1 MSDPA
6 KAIVAADGLGDRVMA
21 RLEALAALTDEPGAL
36 TRLYLSPAHRR
47 AVDALTGW
55 FREIGITATVDAIG
69 NVVARYEGEK
79 PGAPALIIGSH
90 IDTVRNAGK
99 YDGNLGVIAGLVA
112 IEELARRGERLPF
125 AVEVVAFGDEEG
137 VRFPVT
143 LSGSRAL
150 VGTFDPAGL
159 DARDQD
165 EVSLR
170 EALVAFGCDPA
181 GIGAVARKAK
191 DVLGFL
197 EMHIEQGPVLEAE
210 HLPVG
215 IVTAINGATRLA
227 VTMRGVAGHA
237 GTVPMALRRDALAC
251 AAAALVAIEDLARGQ
266 ADLVA
271 TVGRIEAKPG
281 AVNVIPGEVRFT
293 IDVRSPDDAQR
304 KAAVVQI
311 RERLSAIA
319 SERGITLDI
328 ATTHDAGACACD
340 PAIIAQIE
348 DAVVRQGVRPLRLPS
363 GAGHD
368 TMAVAALCPVGML
381 FVRCAG
387 GISHNPLEQITSGDA
402 DMAMRVLLDAIRHFR
417 PVRAV

>member
-6 KAIVAADGLGDRVMA
+6 KTLLAAETLGARVMV

-47 AVDALTGW
+47 AADTLVDW
-55 FREIGITATVDAIG
+55 FGEFGVAATIDAIG
-69 NVVARYEGEK
+69 NVVARYEGEAL
-79 PGAPALIIGSH
+79 GAPALIIGSH

-99 YDGNLGVIAGLVA
+99 YDGNLGVVAGLVA
-112 IEELARRGERLPF
+112 IEELVRRGERLPF
-125 AVEVVAFGDEEG
+125 AIEVVAFGDEEG

-150 VGTFDPAGL
+150 VGAFDPLSLA
-159 DARDQD
+159 ARDQD

-170 EALVAFGCDPA
+170 EALVAFGCDPT
-181 GIGAVARKAK
+181 GIGAVARKPK
-191 DVLGFL
+191 NVLGFL
-197 EMHIEQGPVLEAE
+197 EVHIEQGPVLEAE
-210 HLPVG
+210 GLPVG

-227 VTMRGVAGHA
+227 VAMRGVAGHA

-251 AAAALVAIEDLARGQ
+251 AAAGLVAIEDLARGQ

-293 IDVRSPDDAQR
+293 IDVRSPDDEQR
-304 KAAVVQI
+304 KAAVAQI

-328 ATTHDAGACACD
+328 VTTHEAGACACN
-340 PAIIAQIE
+340 PAIIDQVEA
-348 DAVVRQGVRPLRLPS
+348 AVVSQGIRPLGLPS

-387 GISHNPLEQITSGDA
+387 GISHNPLEQITTDDA
-402 DMAMRVLLDAIRHFR
+402 DVAMRVLLDAIRHFR
-417 PVRAV
+417 PVRAA